1 MQYLEE
7 VAVIP
12 ARDKDILR
20 EVRQAIQRVLP
31 GATVY
36 LYGSGARGTREP
48 DSDLDLLIL
57 TDARV
62 SRDEETAVAEAIY
75 ELELTRGVVI
85 STVQYERAEW
95 EAPLMRAT
103 PFWNR
108 VDAEAVRL
116 RNRRRRG

>member
-1 MQYLEE
+1 MQHLEE

-57 TDARV
+57 TEARV
-62 SRDEETAVAEAIY
+62 SRAEELAVAEAVY
-75 ELELTRGVVI
+75 ELELARGVVI
-85 STVQYERAEW
+85 STVHYERAEW

-108 VDAEAVRL
+108 VEAEAVRL
-116 RNRRRRG
+116 

>member
-1 MQYLEE
+1 MKQLED

-12 ARDKDILR
+12 TRDKEILR
-20 EVRQAIQRVLP
+20 EVRRAIRRLLP

-57 TDARV
+57 TEAGL
-62 SRDEETAVAEAIY
+62 SLDEERAVADAIY
-75 ELELTRGVVI
+75 EIELARGVVI
-85 STVQYERAEW
+85 STVRYDRTEW

-103 PFWNR
+103 PFRSR
-108 VDAEAVRL
+108 VEAEAVL
-116 RNRRRRG
+116 I

>member
-62 SRDEETAVAEAIY
+62 SRDEETAVAEAVY

>member
-1 MQYLEE
+1 MQHLDD

-20 EVRQAIQRVLP
+20 EVRQAIERVLP
-31 GATVY
+31 GATAY

-57 TDARV
+57 TEVPV
-62 SRDEETAVAEAIY
+62 SRAEELAVAEAIY
-75 ELELTRGVVI
+75 ELELSRGVVI
-85 STVQYERAEW
+85 STLLYERAEW
-95 EAPLMRAT
+95 EAPLMRVT

-108 VDAEAVRL
+108 VEAEAVRL
-116 RNRRRRG
+116 

>member
-62 SRDEETAVAEAIY
+62 SRDEETAVAEPVY